1 MLSGKCS
8 VSLGEW
14 YILQMEAK
22 VSIIYKCQLRLVIYI
37 SWLSCVYVYTLYVLY
52 TKHVLYLY
60 RSTFYCV
67 CKFVIAVNIII
78 EGGGTGIATV
88 KSQSGYVA
96 MGTGGFY
103 SAQFENFAIHGLN

>member
-1 MLSGKCS
+1 M
-8 VSLGEW
+8 
-14 YILQMEAK
+14 YN
-22 VSIIYKCQLRLVIYI
+22 
-37 SWLSCVYVYTLYVLY
+37 YTLYVLY

-103 SAQFENFAIHGLN
+103 SAQFDNFAIHGLN